1 MTFWN
6 EPLRKFRYL
15 VNFGGSQRVEC
26 KSVTLPQFQTD
37 VIEYKLVNH
46 NIKYPGIGKWSDCNM
61 KFIITKDL
69 LQDVFVG
76 VTGYANITSLGN
88 TLSKHIFGTPPTITI
103 LDAEGETVQTWSLQ
117 RAFISTINFGEL
129 AYQSDD
135 LVEVDVTIALDYAS
149 ISRSV

>member
-37 VIEYKLVNH
+37 VAEYRLINH
-46 NIKYPGIGKWSDCNM
+46 SIKYPGIGKWSDCNM

-69 LQDVFVG
+69 LQSTFLG
-76 VTGYANITSLGN
+76 VTGYANDFNFRCRRKHCPGMVSTQSVYKHYQLWRGR
-88 TLSKHIFGTPPTITI
+88 LSI
-103 LDAEGETVQTWSLQ
+103 
-117 RAFISTINFGEL
+117 R
-129 AYQSDD
+129 
-135 LVEVDVTIALDYAS
+135 
-149 ISRSV
+149 